1 MLGRQTTEVI
11 ARSRLP
17 APEGQFERL
26 AQQLGGLF
34 EGGFGR
40 ASVFHRLPSVIAAP
54 VEIEPGNADQ
64 LYPTLS
70 SGLARL
76 RSTFIGTAAF

>member
-1 MLGRQTTEVI
+1 
-11 ARSRLP
+11 LP
-17 APEGQFERL
+17 SNSAAFSK
-26 AQQLGGLF
+26 A
-34 EGGFGR
+34 
-40 ASVFHRLPSVIAAP
+40 ASVARLSSIGFPPVIAAP